1 MTAAIV
7 LAAGRGSRL
16 GKYTRHLP
24 KALVRAGGRSL
35 LDWHRRALRECG
47 VSTVVVAG
55 GYRRDRLAPY
65 AAELVDVPDWRA
77 AGPLAS
83 LVAARPERFEGGFV
97 VVYADC
103 PHHPANVQRL
113 LESTADIAVAGDRE
127 WKALW
132 TQRCED
138 PLLDAETYRGA
149 GGALQT
155 IGARAHDIDTIEA
168 QFAGLVRFTARGWRR
183 TRQVLDAATLPPA
196 DMTGLLS
203 LLLRAGERI
212 ADVAIHGRWCEIDSA
227 ADLQLCRRRLRDR
240 SPWSHDWRDD
250 RNEPRWR

>member
-1 MTAAIV
+1 MTTAIV

-35 LDWHRRALRECG
+35 LDWHRCALRECG
-47 VSTVVVAG
+47 VSAVVVTG
-55 GYRRDRLAPY
+55 GYRRDRLSLH
-65 AAELVDVPDWRA
+65 AAELVDVPDWHA

-83 LVAARPERFEGGFV
+83 LLAARPERFEDGFL

-103 PHHPANVQRL
+103 PHHPSNVQRL
-113 LESTADIAVAGDRE
+113 LASSADIAVAGDRE

-149 GGALQT
+149 DGELQA
-155 IGARAHDIDTIEA
+155 IGARTHDIDAIQA
-168 QFAGLVRFTARGWRR
+168 QFAGLVRFTARGWQR
-183 TRQVLDAATLPPA
+183 TPQVLDAATTTPT

-203 LLLRAGERI
+203 LLLRAGEPI

-227 ADLQLCRRRLRDR
+227 DDLRLCRRRLRDR
-240 SPWSHDWRDD
+240 SPWSHDWRDS
-250 RNEPRWR
+250 RNESRCR

>member
-16 GKYTRHLP
+16 DKYTRHLP

-35 LDWHRRALRECG
+35 LEWHRRALRDCG

-55 GYRRDRLAPY
+55 GYRFDRLAPH
-65 AAELVDVPDWRA
+65 AAELIEVPGWHE

-83 LVAARPERFEGGFV
+83 LVATRPERLAGDFL

-103 PHHPANVQRL
+103 PHHPLNLRRVL
-113 LESTADIAVAGDRE
+113 DSPADIAVAGDRE

-138 PLLDAETYRGA
+138 PLLDAETYRGSD
-149 GGALQT
+149 GVLQA
-155 IGARAHDIDTIEA
+155 IGARPCDIETIEA
-168 QFAGLVRFTARGWRR
+168 QFAGLLHFTARGWQR
-183 TRQVLDAATLPPA
+183 TRQILDATAPQPS
-196 DMTGLLS
+196 DMTGLLA

-227 ADLQLCRRRLRDR
+227 RDLQLCRRRLRDH
-240 SPWSHDWRDD
+240 SPWSHDWRAT
-250 RNEPRWR
+250 RNEPRCR

>member
-24 KALVRAGGRSL
+24 KALVRAGGKSL
-35 LDWHRRALRECG
+35 LDWHRCALRDCG
-47 VSTVVVAG
+47 VSELVVAG
-55 GYRRDRLAPY
+55 GYRSERLAPH
-65 AAELVDVPDWRA
+65 ATELIDVPGWHA

-83 LVAARPERFEGGFV
+83 LVAARPERFASGFL

-132 TQRCED
+132 TERCED
-138 PLLDAETYRGA
+138 PLLDAETYRGT
-149 GGALQT
+149 GGELQA

-168 QFAGLVRFTARGWRR
+168 QFAGLVRFTARGWQRA
-183 TRQVLDAATLPPA
+183 RQVLDAATPPPA
-196 DMTGLLS
+196 DMTGFLS
-203 LLLRAGERI
+203 LLLSTGERI

-227 ADLQLCRRRLRDR
+227 QDLRLCRRRLHDR
-240 SPWSHDWRDD
+240 SPWSHDWRDR
-250 RNEPRWR
+250 RNEPRCR